1 MLATQ
6 IAAPNAR
13 AQNLT
18 LAGLA
23 LAQTVVF
30 LVPMVVLGQAI
41 GWPGS
46 LRLPAAEVF
55 DLIRAAPLAVTVGYG
70 AYLLV
75 SLALIPLAVALR
87 AYAARHGAG
96 GMLADTAMALG
107 VVAGVFKMLGIVR
120 WLVAMP
126 ALAALHA
133 GGDPAT
139 RAMAEVAYAAL
150 NGYAGA
156 VGELLG
162 VQLVSG
168 LWLVLIGILLARI
181 GHRRVGLVG
190 LVIGALFVIVAGR
203 VIAPELAALQTVAVS
218 VALLWFVALAVVVAR
233 R

>member
-1 MLATQ
+1 
-6 IAAPNAR
+6 
-13 AQNLT
+13 
-18 LAGLA
+18 
-23 LAQTVVF
+23 
-30 LVPMVVLGQAI
+30 
-41 GWPGS
+41 